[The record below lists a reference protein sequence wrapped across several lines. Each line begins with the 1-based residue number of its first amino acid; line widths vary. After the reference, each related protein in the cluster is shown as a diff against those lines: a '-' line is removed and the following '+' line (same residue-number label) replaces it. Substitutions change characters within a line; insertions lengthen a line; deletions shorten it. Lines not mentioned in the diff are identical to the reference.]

1 MLQTALSKVLDWL
14 SLLIKFHLP
23 KASIYAQKKML
34 PEILTHFNSFV
45 GELKNSWRTDRT
57 SKMAV
62 LFASHLEF

>member
-14 SLLIKFHLP
+14 SHFIKFHLP

-34 PEILTHFNSFV
+34 PEILTYFNSCRRA
-45 GELKNSWRTDRT
+45 EKQLEDRT

-62 LFASHLEF
+62 LFPSHLEF